1 MPGAGCWRSERVLD
15 AGQRHRPRAG
25 LLAVIVLL
33 LASCDDAPQP
43 VSGLQFARVWQ
54 DSYADAAVTWWY
66 VGEDAEYFY
75 LEQRRAD
82 GAAPYMVPKSFIV
95 ISGIART
102 AGGKPPAPVRL
113 SRDNLEFM

>member
-1 MPGAGCWRSERVLD
+1 MPVAGHWRGTSALSVCRY
-15 AGQRHRPRAG
+15 GRPRAG
-25 LLAVIVLL
+25 FLAVLVLL
-33 LASCDDAPQP
+33 LASCADEPQP

-66 VGEDAEYFY
+66 LGEDAEYFH
-75 LEQRRAD
+75 LEQRHPD
-82 GAAPYMVPKSFIV
+82 GATPYMVPKSFIV

-102 AGGKPPAPVRL
+102 ASGKSPAPLRL

>member
-1 MPGAGCWRSERVLD
+1 MPVTGHWRGSRALNVCRQ
-15 AGQRHRPRAG
+15 GRPRAG
-25 LLAVIVLL
+25 VLGVLALL
-33 LASCDDAPQP
+33 LASCVDEPQP

-66 VGEDAEYFY
+66 LGEDAEYFH
-75 LEQRRAD
+75 LEHRHPD
-82 GAAPYMVPKSFIV
+82 GATPYMVPKSFIV

-102 AGGKPPAPVRL
+102 ASGKSPAPLRL

>member
-1 MPGAGCWRSERVLD
+1 MPVAGHWRGSRALN

-25 LLAVIVLL
+25 WLAVLVLL
-33 LASCDDAPQP
+33 LASCDEAAQP

-54 DSYADAAVTWWY
+54 GSYADAAVTWWY
-66 VGEDAEYFY
+66 LGEDAEYFY

-102 AGGKPPAPVRL
+102 AGGKSPAPVRL